1 MNGNSLGDRRVG
13 KSIFGLGRS
22 LSVDGMNWRGL
33 IEDSALA
40 GPIQATLI
48 SVVANSRLW
57 KHEKFQV
64 ANELIAHFEDGIR
77 RGRNETEL
85 VADFGDPLV
94 AAKLIRV
101 SKLRNRTMMSKL
113 LSGGIWGSLA
123 LGLGYLGLTTFFY
136 FGQANPGTDYLLDLN
151 HQALLVPAE
160 ESAWLIYRD
169 VFTRFEYSEGGKG
182 KFAEIFIA
190 IDPFRDGQR
199 IVDRRLVRPTD
210 GEAWEIAIQKL
221 ADSADLLAAFRQA
234 RTKSHLGLPLQSDP
248 RNYAPEDFA
257 ALYPNQKSSDDFS
270 FFQNSNEAINQLMN
284 GSVINIKLPHYHGF
298 QTSSRILTVDSRWAI
313 EQQDWER
320 VTQNIE
326 AIFAFASQIGNE
338 PIIVG
343 DLTALAIRSIGSDL
357 IGEVLSNHY
366 QEFNEQQL
374 ARIQQAVERDSLVD
388 YFDLAGERA
397 MTMDILQR
405 AFTDDGKGD
414 GRVTAQG
421 MELLQNIRD
430 IRNSLQ
436 AELGIQDRLE
446 RTWNSVSAPLA
457 LMTTTPTRK
466 QIVTIYDSFLQHA
479 EVAFGT
485 AYYKHPDWDFEIQA
499 GDATGPIFGQFL
511 LAIDQLHDA
520 LNLAI
525 GNQSGTVAAIA
536 VYRHQQKHGKLP
548 NSLDQLV
555 GDILDEVPL
564 DQCNGQPLCY
574 QTTSDGFII
583 YSVGL
588 DDVDNGGTPII
599 VGKDNSNMRVEESN
613 IVRARAPNF
622 SFTGKNLKGDWV
634 LWPRLSDLDD

>member
-113 LSGGIWGSLA
+113 LSGGIWGGLA

-136 FGQANPGTDYLLDLN
+136 FGKANPGTDYLVDLN
-151 HQALLVPAE
+151 HQALTVPAE

-284 GSVINIKLPHYHGF
+284 GSVINIGLPHYQVF
-298 QTSSRILTVDSRWAI
+298 RTSARILTVDSRWAI

-326 AIFAFASQIGNE
+326 AIFAFARQLGNE
-338 PIIVG
+338 SILVG
-343 DLTALAIRSIGSDL
+343 DFVAFAIHSMGYDL
-357 IGEVLSNHY
+357 IDEVLPNHY

-388 YFDLAGERA
+388 YVDLAGERA

-421 MELLQNIRD
+421 MELMQNVSD
-430 IRNSLQ
+430 IFQSQQ
-436 AELGIQDRLE
+436 AELGIQDRLL

-457 LMTTTPTRK
+457 LMTMPTRK
-466 QIVTIYDSFLQHA
+466 QIVASYELLLA
-479 EVAFGT
+479 KEEVAFGK
-485 AYYKHPDWDFEIQA
+485 AYYEHPDLDFEIQP
-499 GDATGPIFGQFL
+499 GDSGGPFL
-511 LAIDQLHDA
+511 NVFVTMVRQLHHA
-520 LNLAI
+520 LNRAI
-525 GNQSGTVAAIA
+525 GNQRGTVAAIA
-536 VYRHQQKHGKLP
+536 VYRYQQKYGKLP
-548 NSLDQLV
+548 NSFEQLV
-555 GDILDEVPL
+555 GEFLDAVPI
-564 DQCNGQPLCY
+564 DQCNGQPLHY
-574 QTTSDGFII
+574 QMNSNGFKL
-583 YSVGL
+583 YSVGVDEV
-588 DDVDNGGTPII
+588 DDGGAPIM
-599 VGKDNSNMRVEESN
+599 VQKDNSISTVDDSN
-613 IVRARAPNF
+613 LRPQKASDFYFAR
-622 SFTGKNLKGDWV
+622 SDLKGDWV
-634 LWPRLSDLDD
+634 LWPRLSAVED

>member
-1 MNGNSLGDRRVG
+1 MKGNSLEDRRVG

-22 LSVDGMNWRGL
+22 LTVDGMDWRGL
-33 IEDSALA
+33 IEGSALA

-77 RGRNETEL
+77 RGRNETDL

-113 LSGGIWGSLA
+113 LSGGIWGGLA

-136 FGQANPGTDYLLDLN
+136 FGKANPGTDYLLDLN
-151 HQALLVPAE
+151 QQALLVPAE

-169 VFTRFEYSEGGKG
+169 VFTKFDYSEGGKN
-182 KFAEIFIA
+182 KFAEIYIKT
-190 IDPFRDGQR
+190 DPDQS
-199 IVDRRLVRPTD
+199 DSRLVRPTD
-210 GEAWEIAIQKL
+210 GEAWEIATQKL
-221 ADSADLLAAFRQA
+221 ADSAELLDAFRQA
-234 RTKSHLGLPLQSDP
+234 RTKSQLGLPLQSDP
-248 RNYAPEDFA
+248 RNYAPEDFS
-257 ALYPNQKSSDDFS
+257 ALYPNQKQSDDHEMS
-270 FFQNSNEAINQLMN
+270 YSNQAINQLLK
-284 GSVINIKLPHYHGF
+284 GSVINILLPHYQNF
-298 QTSSRILTVDSRWAI
+298 RTSSRILTVDSRWAI

-326 AIFAFASQIGNE
+326 AIFAFTRQLGNE
-338 PIIVG
+338 PILVG
-343 DLTALAIRSIGSDL
+343 DLVAFAIHSMGYDL
-357 IGEVLSNHY
+357 IDEVLPNHY

-374 ARIQQAVERDSLVD
+374 ARIQQAVERDSLIEYV
-388 YFDLAGERA
+388 DLAGERA

-421 MELLQNIRD
+421 MELMQNVSD
-430 IRNSLQ
+430 LFQSQQ

-457 LMTTTPTRK
+457 LMTTPTRK
-466 QIVTIYDSFLQHA
+466 QIVTHYESFLTSA
-479 EVAFGT
+479 EGAFET
-485 AYYKHPDWDFEIQA
+485 AYYENPDLDFENRADDSA
-499 GDATGPIFGQFL
+499 GPFVESFFPLIYQ
-511 LAIDQLHDA
+511 IRQA
-520 LNLAI
+520 LNRTI
-525 GNQSGTVAAIA
+525 GNQSGTLAAIA
-536 VYRHQQKHGKLP
+536 VYRYQQKHGKLP

-555 GDILDEVPL
+555 GEFLDEIPL
-564 DQCNGQPLCY
+564 DQCNGQPLRY
-574 QTTSDGFII
+574 QTNSDGFKI

-588 DDVDNGGTPII
+588 DDVDNGGTPIMFQRDKSI
-599 VGKDNSNMRVEESN
+599 TNLDKTNLVP
-613 IVRARAPNF
+613 ARASNF
-622 SFTGKNLKGDWV
+622 SFKEKNLKGDWV
-634 LWPRLSDLDD
+634 LWPRLSDVDD